1 MRIACPSC
9 RQRMDVPDV
18 YRDRDVRC
26 VQCNT
31 HFTPSAAVP
40 AAAAAV
46 RAAAPVAVADAEG
59 GPDWTR
65 FKGLRTEHAVLV
77 EMCEQAR
84 RAGKKSQHAYLS
96 AYANAQTALKR
107 DTWQAASFEWLNARQ
122 LLDEIT
128 NPRSIEQ
135 VQRAKEVFR
144 QIASDQLLDFAR
156 AMEQE
161 FRNYNRNLPER
172 ALRNRSQKIG
182 ESLRRLVGPQYR
194 DLVDAEVVRQIERL
208 ADRWSAGYAPPT

>member
-1 MRIACPSC
+1 MRVACPSC
-9 RQRMDVPDV
+9 HQRMDVPDV

-26 VQCNT
+26 TQCNT
-31 HFTPSAAVP
+31 HFTPALAESGASSATNVAI
-40 AAAAAV
+40 
-46 RAAAPVAVADAEG
+46 AVAEADN

-65 FKGLRTEHAVLV
+65 FQGLRTEHAVLV

-84 RAGKKSQHAYLS
+84 RTGKKSQLAYLS

-128 NPRSIEQ
+128 NPRSVEQ
-135 VQRAKEVFR
+135 VQRAKAVFR
-144 QIASDQLLDFAR
+144 ELASDQLLDFAR
-156 AMEQE
+156 ALERE
-161 FRNYNRNLPER
+161 FRDYNRNLPER

-182 ESLRRLVGPQYR
+182 AALRRLIAPQYR
-194 DLVDAEVVRQIERL
+194 DLVDPEVARQIERL
-208 ADRWSAGYAPPT
+208 ADRWAAGAAPPT